1 MNKNAKINELKA
13 KVKEINDLCYD
24 ILKENE
30 NENIS
35 IEVQHNHLYIS
46 DASEKSNKEDFK
58 FLFLSVIN
66 HY

>member
-1 MNKNAKINELKA
+1 MNKDVKIAELKA
-13 KVKEINDLCYD
+13 KIKEVNDLCYD
-24 ILKENE
+24 ILKE

-46 DASEKSNKEDFK
+46 DVSEKLNKEDFR
-58 FLFLSVIN
+58 FLFFSVIN